1 MWQESLCEIRTV
13 WQPIYDLRSGAVWGY
28 EALSRGPEGSPWES
42 ADALFELARLQHG
55 EQALEEKMRGT
66 AMRSAARAL
75 PGESTLFINT
85 DPRYLGMPVAPQ
97 GEPWPVERTILE
109 ISEHSP
115 LFDQPEA
122 LQAQIAAWRAEG
134 YRIAL
139 DDFGSGYAGH
149 TALLAVR
156 PDVLKI
162 DRQLVEGIDKDAW
175 RQALILSI
183 VRVASA
189 LDIAVIAEGIET
201 EAERFELKA
210 MGVWFGQGFLL
221 GRPAPTPAPATL
233 LDTSS
238 VPEDETR
245 RLLAEAMPEEGAAYA
260 VDRHRRIM
268 HWNGEATALS
278 GRDGVIGK
286 TCWLSGLDH
295 RDASGVRLCF
305 FACPLVETM
314 QSGETRAAIV
324 SMRMKSGERRWI
336 ATLVEPVR
344 DRQGTI
350 VGAVE
355 KFATSRSPHAV
366 AEAELRISG
375 A

>member
-1 MWQESLCEIRTV
+1 MWQDSLCEIRTV

-75 PGESTLFINT
+75 PGDSTLFINT

-97 GEPWPVERTILE
+97 GDPWPVERTILE

-122 LQAQIAAWRAEG
+122 LQAQIAAWRAQG

-162 DRQLVEGIDKDAW
+162 DRQLVVGIDKDAW
-175 RQALILSI
+175 RQAIILSI

-189 LDIAVIAEGIET
+189 LDISVIAEGIET
-201 EAERFELKA
+201 EAERSELEA
-210 MGVWFGQGFLL
+210 MGVSYGQGFLL
-221 GRPAPTPAPATL
+221 GKPAPTPAPAKI
-233 LDTSS
+233 LDTSQ
-238 VPEDETR
+238 VPEDEVR
-245 RLLAEAMPEEGAAYA
+245 RLLGAAMPNAGAAYA
-260 VDRHRRIM
+260 VDRHRRIT
-268 HWNGEATALS
+268 HWSGEATALS
-278 GRDGVIGK
+278 GREGVVGK

-314 QSGETRAAIV
+314 RSGEPHAAIM
-324 SMRMKSGERRWI
+324 SMRTASGERRWI
-336 ATLVEPVR
+336 ATRVEPVR
-344 DRQGTI
+344 DRLGTV
-350 VGAVE
+350 VGAIE
-355 KFATSRSPHAV
+355 KFAPSRSTQAV
-366 AEAELRISG
+366 AEAELRQSG
-375 A
+375 V